1 MTNSVLL
8 KQKIE
13 ERGLK
18 LGFIV
23 KKLGT
28 SYGWLNKKLA
38 NKIPFK
44 VCEIQ
49 ILCEILDITDLEEKE
64 RIFFANNVEEN
75 STKVKFIQLQEKNF

>member
-1 MTNSVLL
+1 MKEGEKMTDSVLL
-8 KQKIE
+8 KKKIE

-23 KKLGT
+23 EKLGT

-38 NKIPFK
+38 NKKPFK

-49 ILCEILDITDLEEKE
+49 TLCEILDITDLEEKD

-75 STKVKFIQLQEKNF
+75 STQMK